1 MKKKV
6 IAGSLALL
14 AVTAMHAQTY
24 QLPNV
29 GFENWEKAKGIIHA
43 SSGNALSTSGKC
55 PTSWF
60 VPNIA
65 YSADVS
71 SLNATSSTANDV
83 NLKNIQFGRGA
94 SSHYIPIL
102 GTLSLGQALYTSYG
116 DGTKDW
122 NFKPDNYLNPL
133 YAQNGTFG
141 GISFNGRPDAIYGD
155 FKIDTRKN
163 GESAHIISYLWNGTY
178 FGEVPSSFDCD
189 KKTIIGI
196 VTSCSNPRITGWHA
210 FENLDR
216 AIWSEIDPSIVT
228 SETVQKMGQTE
239 IAVHMLN

>member
-116 DGTKDW
+116 DGTKD
-122 NFKPDNYLNPL
+122 
-133 YAQNGTFG
+133 
-141 GISFNGRPDAIYGD
+141 
-155 FKIDTRKN
+155 
-163 GESAHIISYLWNGTY
+163 
-178 FGEVPSSFDCD
+178 
-189 KKTIIGI
+189 
-196 VTSCSNPRITGWHA
+196 
-210 FENLDR
+210 
-216 AIWSEIDPSIVT
+216 
-228 SETVQKMGQTE
+228 
-239 IAVHMLN
+239 